1 MHHQPLS
8 PQLLPILLLLAL
20 SPLIGLGQ
28 SIDGRVLDMDT
39 KQPLENVNVYVEN
52 SEIGAATNTKGVFKL
67 RNLPAIQPSDSL
79 TFSRIGYKTVKIAFL
94 ELTEKPITVLM
105 QELPSELSEVT
116 IEGKNKLNEKLS
128 FHKLSPLK
136 KGVFA
141 FGSIVVNDSIY
152 VIGGSESFSEDA
164 MRKAM
169 YDATLKYPYG
179 ASWNQILN
187 ELEPNGTHTAYNNI
201 LLTYDIQMDEWRTT
215 ETHFENREQH
225 QIHKFEEK
233 VFVLGGKRVS
243 NNGKNEYLLNTI
255 EIFDLD
261 SSNIIVDDV
270 NPHQAVDFASFTYKD
285 NILVMGGSVK
295 LDKAG
300 KKVFTD
306 KCRFFNITSGYWY
319 ELENMTKAKEVDG
332 ALIGDKVYLI
342 GGFDGQ
348 ALTEIESLDLS
359 TGKWEKEGDLFYA
372 MENPSITSH
381 GDIIYIYNFGKLTVF
396 NTLENTLS
404 AYDIDLY
411 LKDPNLL
418 YHKNKLYV
426 LGGYTE
432 ELYSKTPSPGLFAI
446 DLDEMARTKVRHSKE
461 LN

>member
-1 MHHQPLS
+1 MYNK
-8 PQLLPILLLLAL
+8 LLPSKPILVLLLLTL
-20 SPLIGLGQ
+20 TPIFGHGQ
-28 SIDGRVLDMDT
+28 NIDGRVLDMDS
-39 KQPLENVNVYVEN
+39 KQPLENVNVYIEN
-52 SEIGAATNTKGVFKL
+52 SEVGTATNRKGEFKL
-67 RNLPAIQPSDSL
+67 SNLSTIHTPDSL
-79 TFSRIGYKTVKIAFL
+79 TFSRVGYKTVKIGFR

-116 IEGKNKLNEKLS
+116 VEGKKKLNEKLP

-169 YDATLKYPYG
+169 YDASIKYIDP
-179 ASWNQILN
+179 SWVDVLN
-187 ELEPNGTHTAYNNI
+187 EMEPNGTHTAYNNI
-201 LLTYDIQMDEWRTT
+201 LLTYDIQMDEWRAT

-225 QIHKFEEK
+225 QINKFEEK
-233 VFVLGGKRVS
+233 VFVLGGKRKS
-243 NNGKNEYLLNTI
+243 KNGKNEYLLNTI

-261 SSNIIVDDV
+261 SLNIVVDDV

-295 LDKAG
+295 LNKAG

-372 MENPSITSH
+372 MQRPSTTSH
-381 GDIIYIYNFGKLTVF
+381 GDTIYIYNFGKLTVF
-396 NTLENTLS
+396 NTLENTLN

-432 ELYSKTPSPGLFAI
+432 ELYSKTPSAGLFAI
-446 DLDEMARTKVRHSKE
+446 DLDEMGRTKVRDSKE

>member
-1 MHHQPLS
+1 MYNKPLPS
-8 PQLLPILLLLAL
+8 RSILVLLLLTLA
-20 SPLIGLGQ
+20 PIFGHGQ
-28 SIDGRVLDMDT
+28 NIDGRVLDMDT
-39 KQPLENVNVYVEN
+39 KQPLENVNVYIEN
-52 SEIGAATNTKGVFKL
+52 SDIGAATNRKGEFRL
-67 RNLPAIQPSDSL
+67 RNLSPTNASDSL
-79 TFSRIGYKTVKIAFL
+79 TFSRIGYQTVKIGFKG
-94 ELTEKPITVLM
+94 LTEKPTTVLM
-105 QELPSELSEVT
+105 QELPNELSEVT
-116 IEGKNKLNEKLS
+116 VEGKKKLNEKLP
-128 FHKLSPLK
+128 FHRLSPLK

-141 FGSIVVNDSIY
+141 FGSLIINDSIF

-169 YDATLKYPYG
+169 YDASIKYIDP
-179 ASWNQILN
+179 SWVDVLN
-187 ELEPNGTHTAYNNI
+187 EMEPNGTHTAYNNA
-201 LLTYDIQMDEWRTT
+201 LLTYDIQLDQWHTT
-215 ETHFENREQH
+215 EAGFENRERH
-225 QIHKFEEK
+225 QINKFEEK
-233 VFVLGGKRVS
+233 VFVLGGKRKS
-243 NNGKNEYLLNTI
+243 KNGKNEYLLNTI

-261 SSNIIVDDV
+261 SMNIVIDDV

-285 NILVMGGSVK
+285 NILVMGGSIK
-295 LDKAG
+295 LNKAG

-319 ELENMTKAKEVDG
+319 DLENMTKAKEVDG

-348 ALTEIESLDLS
+348 ALTEIESLNLS

-372 MENPSITSH
+372 MEHPSITSH
-381 GDIIYIYNFGKLTVF
+381 GGTIYIYNFGKLTVF

-446 DLDEMARTKVRHSKE
+446 DLDEMGRTKVRDSKE